1 MNKTSTLGRS
11 FQYTLAVWREFS
23 AFGNVSTTPSCLI
36 STSGNSANTDS
47 IRQAK
52 VIPTLE
58 TNKQTNKLKRK
69 WKENGPNL
77 PVWRGQ
83 ARPATTIF
91 AHCAFRHPNHK
102 KNIWHKRV
110 SVLTSCLGMK
120 TFFSS
125 MTRSFLTHLKMG
137 NFEKNSHV
145 CMHQNIILCL
155 SMFTYS
161 LHRYSTT

>member
-1 MNKTSTLGRS
+1 MGQNFDQAT
-11 FQYTLAVWREFS
+11 
-23 AFGNVSTTPSCLI
+23 ND
-36 STSGNSANTDS
+36 NTFWPMPNIVHQS
-47 IRQAK
+47 
-52 VIPTLE
+52 V
-58 TNKQTNKLKRK
+58 N
-69 WKENGPNL
+69 WKENYPNL
-77 PVWRGQ
+77 SVWRGL

-145 CMHQNIILCL
+145 CMYASKHHLLPIYVHKLLHCIGILL
-155 SMFTYS
+155 RKEHFWS
-161 LHRYSTT
+161 